1 MTCSLLS
8 LVPQPNITWTRPQV
22 LLVTHSSFFCL
33 FFWEGGFK
41 ENMSHRILS
50 SVIDLLQDNPLTP
63 ICWSHDKNHFAKSGH
78 SHVLGSETHC
88 RNTFLNYIINKNCV
102 CPWIHAWVHAE
113 SEHCNSTYNTTEAS
127 VWPFLASSKW
137 HYKNC
142 CSFLFFSLVS
152 HWLVTVCHQ
161 WNVCIHMSTRATDSV
176 LSIRGWM
183 LRTACLSTYP
193 CSYFSCVVLF
203 ILSC

>member
-1 MTCSLLS
+1 MTCSLLC

-22 LLVTHSSFFCL
+22 LLVTHSSFFWGGV
-33 FFWEGGFK
+33 WEGGGSK
-41 ENMSHRILS
+41 KIC
-50 SVIDLLQDNPLTP
+50 LTEF
-63 ICWSHDKNHFAKSGH
+63 CHLWSIYYRTG
-78 SHVLGSETHC
+78 
-88 RNTFLNYIINKNCV
+88 NKNCV

-161 WNVCIHMSTRATDSV
+161 WNVCIHMSTRVTDSV

-183 LRTACLSTYP
+183 LRTECLSTYP